1 MNRFDDAGKLLLRLT
16 IGILLL
22 MHGLFKLANGIESIT
37 ALVLAQGWP
46 AWIAFGVF
54 IGEIIAPSL
63 LIIGVLT
70 RAGALVGGRLHSAMP
85 WHVEAQ
91 YRLAWSS
98 VSSRP
103 SVPRQYRARRRDFS
117 NENLQAR
124 AAVQQTRCQKPDLQG
139 LQTGC

>member
-22 MHGLFKLANGIESIT
+22 MHGLFKLANGIESIA
-37 ALVLAQGWP
+37 ALVQAQGWP

-70 RAGALVGGRLHSAMP
+70 RAGALVIVFNMGLAIYLAHASQILTLTKTGGWAL
-85 WHVEAQ
+85 E
-91 YRLAWSS
+91 
-98 VSSRP
+98 
-103 SVPRQYRARRRDFS
+103 
-117 NENLQAR
+117 
-124 AAVQQTRCQKPDLQG
+124 LQG
-139 LQTGC
+139 LFLMGALVVALLGAGRFSLGGSNGRMN

>member
-22 MHGLFKLANGIESIT
+22 MHGLFKLANGIESIS
-37 ALVLAQGWP
+37 ALVQAQGWP

-70 RAGALVGGRLHSAMP
+70 RAGALVIVFNMGLAIYLAHASQILTLTKTGGWAL
-85 WHVEAQ
+85 E
-91 YRLAWSS
+91 
-98 VSSRP
+98 
-103 SVPRQYRARRRDFS
+103 
-117 NENLQAR
+117 
-124 AAVQQTRCQKPDLQG
+124 LQG
-139 LQTGC
+139 LFLMGALVVALLGAGRFSLGGSNGRMN

>member
-70 RAGALVGGRLHSAMP
+70 RAGALVIVFNMALAIYLAHASQILSLTKTGGWAL
-85 WHVEAQ
+85 E
-91 YRLAWSS
+91 
-98 VSSRP
+98 
-103 SVPRQYRARRRDFS
+103 
-117 NENLQAR
+117 
-124 AAVQQTRCQKPDLQG
+124 LQG
-139 LQTGC
+139 LFLIGALVVALLGAGRFSLGGANGRLN

>member
-37 ALVLAQGWP
+37 ALVQAQGWP

-70 RAGALVGGRLHSAMP
+70 RAGALVIVFNMGLAIYLAHASQILTLTKTGGWAL
-85 WHVEAQ
+85 E
-91 YRLAWSS
+91 
-98 VSSRP
+98 
-103 SVPRQYRARRRDFS
+103 
-117 NENLQAR
+117 LQALFLMGALVVALLGAGR
-124 AAVQQTRCQKPDLQG
+124 FSLGGSHGRMN
-139 LQTGC
+139 

>member
-37 ALVLAQGWP
+37 TLVQAQGWP

-70 RAGALVGGRLHSAMP
+70 RAGALVIVFNMGLAIYLAHASQILTLTKTGGWAL
-85 WHVEAQ
+85 E
-91 YRLAWSS
+91 
-98 VSSRP
+98 
-103 SVPRQYRARRRDFS
+103 
-117 NENLQAR
+117 
-124 AAVQQTRCQKPDLQG
+124 LQG
-139 LQTGC
+139 LFLMGALVVALLGAGRFSLGGSHGRMN

>member
-1 MNRFDDAGKLLLRLT
+1 MNRFDDAGKLLLRMT

-70 RAGALVGGRLHSAMP
+70 RAGALVIVFNMGLAIYLAHASQVLSLTKTGGWAL
-85 WHVEAQ
+85 E
-91 YRLAWSS
+91 
-98 VSSRP
+98 
-103 SVPRQYRARRRDFS
+103 
-117 NENLQAR
+117 
-124 AAVQQTRCQKPDLQG
+124 LQG
-139 LQTGC
+139 LFLMGALAVALLGAGRFSLGGANGRLN

>member
-22 MHGLFKLANGIESIT
+22 MHGLFKLANGIDTIT
-37 ALVLAQGWP
+37 TLVQAQGWP

-70 RAGALVGGRLHSAMP
+70 RAGALVIVFNMGLAIYLAHASQILTLTKTGGWAL
-85 WHVEAQ
+85 E
-91 YRLAWSS
+91 
-98 VSSRP
+98 
-103 SVPRQYRARRRDFS
+103 
-117 NENLQAR
+117 
-124 AAVQQTRCQKPDLQG
+124 LQG
-139 LQTGC
+139 LFMVGALVVALLGAGRFSLGGSHGRLN

>member
-37 ALVLAQGWP
+37 ALVQAQGWP

-70 RAGALVGGRLHSAMP
+70 RAGALVIVFNMCLAVYLAHSSQILTLTKTGGWAL
-85 WHVEAQ
+85 E
-91 YRLAWSS
+91 
-98 VSSRP
+98 
-103 SVPRQYRARRRDFS
+103 
-117 NENLQAR
+117 
-124 AAVQQTRCQKPDLQG
+124 LQG
-139 LQTGC
+139 LFLMGALVVALLGAGRFSLGGSNGRMN

>member
-22 MHGLFKLANGIESIT
+22 MHGLFKLANGIDTIT
-37 ALVLAQGWP
+37 TLVQAQGWP

-70 RAGALVGGRLHSAMP
+70 RAGALVIVFNMGLAIYLAHASQILTLTKTGGWALELQGMFMMGALVVALLGAGRFSLGGSHGRL
-85 WHVEAQ
+85 
-91 YRLAWSS
+91 
-98 VSSRP
+98 
-103 SVPRQYRARRRDFS
+103 
-117 NENLQAR
+117 N
-124 AAVQQTRCQKPDLQG
+124 
-139 LQTGC
+139 

>member
-37 ALVLAQGWP
+37 ALVQAQGWP

-70 RAGALVGGRLHSAMP
+70 RAGALVIVFNMGLAIYLAHASQILTLTKTGGWAL
-85 WHVEAQ
+85 E
-91 YRLAWSS
+91 
-98 VSSRP
+98 
-103 SVPRQYRARRRDFS
+103 
-117 NENLQAR
+117 
-124 AAVQQTRCQKPDLQG
+124 LQG
-139 LQTGC
+139 LFLMGALVVALLGAGRFSLGGSHGRMN

>member
-37 ALVLAQGWP
+37 TLVQAQGWP

-70 RAGALVGGRLHSAMP
+70 RAGALVIVFNMGLAVYLAHSTQILTLTKTGGWAL
-85 WHVEAQ
+85 E
-91 YRLAWSS
+91 
-98 VSSRP
+98 
-103 SVPRQYRARRRDFS
+103 
-117 NENLQAR
+117 
-124 AAVQQTRCQKPDLQG
+124 LQG
-139 LQTGC
+139 LFLMGALVVALLGAGRFSLGGSHGRMN

>member
-22 MHGLFKLANGIESIT
+22 MHGLFKLANGIEAIA
-37 ALVLAQGWP
+37 ALVQAQGWP

-70 RAGALVGGRLHSAMP
+70 RAGALVIVFNMGLAIYLAHASQILSLTKTGGWAL
-85 WHVEAQ
+85 E
-91 YRLAWSS
+91 
-98 VSSRP
+98 
-103 SVPRQYRARRRDFS
+103 
-117 NENLQAR
+117 
-124 AAVQQTRCQKPDLQG
+124 LQG
-139 LQTGC
+139 LFLMGALVVALLGAGRFSLGGANGRLN

>member
-37 ALVLAQGWP
+37 ALVQAQGWP

-70 RAGALVGGRLHSAMP
+70 RAGALVIVFNMGLAVYLAHSSQILTLTKTGGWAL
-85 WHVEAQ
+85 E
-91 YRLAWSS
+91 
-98 VSSRP
+98 
-103 SVPRQYRARRRDFS
+103 
-117 NENLQAR
+117 
-124 AAVQQTRCQKPDLQG
+124 LQG
-139 LQTGC
+139 LFLMGALVVALLGAGRFSLGGSHGRMN